1 LKLQGRSALI
11 TGASEGLG
19 RAIAERYVDEGASVL
34 LCARNEAALAKAQED
49 LLRRRKDSSQKIA
62 IRHAD
67 VGHEPDV
74 DALFAEADRRL
85 GNFDILVTNAGVYGP
100 MGLFEDNDW
109 AAWVEAVRI
118 NLFGTAY
125 PCRHA
130 MMRFRRRRYGKIINI
145 SGGGA
150 TAPLPRLSSYA
161 ASKAAVVR
169 LSETLALEGKEFN
182 IDVNAVAPGALAT
195 RMTRQLL
202 EAGAETVGKAFHERM
217 TKIAIGG
224 GTPLE
229 FGANLCVYLGSAESD
244 GITGRLLSAQWDPWE
259 RLQDHRA
266 DLDSTDIYTLRRIV
280 PAERGKAWGER

>member
-19 RAIAERYVDEGASVL
+19 RAIAERFVDEGASVL
-34 LCARNEAALAKAQED
+34 LCARNEAALAKTQED
-49 LLRRRKDSSQKIA
+49 LLRHRKDSSQKIA

-67 VGHEPDV
+67 VGQEPDV
-74 DALFAEADRRL
+74 DALFVEADRTL

-202 EAGAETVGKAFHERM
+202 EAGAETVGRAFHERM
-217 TKIAIGG
+217 TKIAVSG

-259 RLQDHRA
+259 RLQSHRA
-266 DLDSTDIYTLRRIV
+266 DLEATDIYTLRRIV
-280 PAERGKAWGER
+280 PAERGKTWGER